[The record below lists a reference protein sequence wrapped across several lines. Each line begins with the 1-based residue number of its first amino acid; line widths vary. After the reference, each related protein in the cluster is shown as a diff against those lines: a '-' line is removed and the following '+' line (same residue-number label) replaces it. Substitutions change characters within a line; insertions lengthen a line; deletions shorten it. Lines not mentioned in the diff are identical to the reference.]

1 MSTIAHLSENMKIVK
16 LIAALAFCA
25 AAVALLIIKLKERD
39 KHDKDQ

>member
-1 MSTIAHLSENMKIVK
+1 MSTIAHLSENMKIIK

-25 AAVALLIIKLKERD
+25 AAVALLVVKLKERD

>member
-1 MSTIAHLSENMKIVK
+1 MNIIK

-25 AAVALLIIKLKERD
+25 AAVALLVIKLKERD